1 MDQQF
6 DLFVATLHTFWGQI
20 AVFFPKFL
28 AALVLFLLGWALA
41 RLARAGVERLMHLT
55 HFGRLAEKSGIEAL
69 AKSGGLNVSL
79 AGVIGAVVY
88 WLLLLAFAVSIANS
102 LGLPGLADLL
112 KRVVLYLP
120 NVLVAVLILVLGTLL
135 ARLINRVIFAWLN
148 GIKAPGAL
156 TMSTGVEYAIQVFAF
171 FLALV
176 QLDIGTQLIIM
187 AFAIAFGGLV
197 LALALAFGLG
207 GREWAADKLAAWGG
221 KQRG

>member
-1 MDQQF
+1 MDQEI
-6 DLFVATLHTFWGQI
+6 DLFIGTLQTFWGEV
-20 AVFFPKFL
+20 AAFFPKLL
-28 AALVLFLLGWALA
+28 AALLLFLLGWLFA
-41 RLARAGVERLMHLT
+41 RLARAGVERLLRLT
-55 HFGRLAEKSGIEAL
+55 HFGRLAEKSGIEAM
-69 AKSGGLNVSL
+69 AKSGGLNISL
-79 AGVIGAVVY
+79 AGVIGALVY

-120 NVLVAVLILVLGTLL
+120 NVLVAILILVLGTLL
-135 ARLINRVIFAWLN
+135 ARLVNRIVFAWLH

-156 TMSTGVEYAIQVFAF
+156 TMSTGAEYAIQVFAF

-176 QLDIGTQLIIM
+176 QLDIGTELIVL

-207 GREWAADKLAAWGG
+207 ARDLVSERIRQWAG
-221 KQRG
+221 K

>member
-1 MDQQF
+1 MDQQI
-6 DLFVATLHTFWGQI
+6 DLFVATLQAFWGSV
-20 AVFFPKFL
+20 AAFFPKLL
-28 AALVLFLLGWALA
+28 AALVLLLLGWALA
-41 RLARAGVERLMHLT
+41 RLARAGVERLLRMA
-55 HFGRLAEKSGIEAL
+55 HFGHLAERSGIEAL
-69 AKSGGLNVSL
+69 AKTVGLNVSL

-120 NVLVAVLILVLGTLL
+120 NILVAILILVLGTLI
-135 ARLINRVIFAWLN
+135 ARALNRLLFTWLN

-156 TMSTGVEYAIQVFAF
+156 TMSTGAEYAIQVFAF

-176 QLDIGTQLIIM
+176 QLDIGTELITL
-187 AFAIAFGGLV
+187 AFAISFGGLV

-207 GREWAADKLAAWGG
+207 ARELVAERIRRWAGN
-221 KQRG
+221 

>member
-28 AALVLFLLGWALA
+28 AALALLLLGWALA
-41 RLARAGVERLMHLT
+41 RLARAGVERLLRLA

-148 GIKAPGAL
+148 GIRAPGAL

-176 QLDIGTQLIIM
+176 QLDIGTQLITL

-207 GREWAADKLAAWGG
+207 ARELVSERIRQWAG
-221 KQRG
+221 K